1 VDALDE
7 LRTYVKTLPE
17 GRITDAKV
25 KLLISHC
32 WDLLEGSSDHSMN
45 MFKVHR
51 AEDLMF
57 NPPATILFNIERH
70 GQTVQGSIYAS
81 VQKWQINLIEGTATS
96 NPFDEEKRIVGKRD
110 APLKVNPIA
119 EKVVNDIVNLNK
131 KSEFLF
137 NILFQKR
144 YNKQQLR
151 AEGGLEKS
159 LKNYSQVKG
168 GTERLFIMFMRKKNL
183 LDQQLCQ
190 ILKHG
195 KNTL

>member
-131 KSEFLF
+131 KSEYLQWKSDRKVR
-137 NILFQKR
+137 ILIQHIIPETV
-144 YNKQQLR
+144 QQTTTAR
-151 AEGGLEKS
+151 RRRFREK
-159 LKNYSQVKG
+159 LKELLTSKG
-168 GTERLFIMFMRKKNL
+168 WNGTTVYYVYEKEES
-183 LDQQLCQ
+183 
-190 ILKHG
+190 
-195 KNTL
+195 T